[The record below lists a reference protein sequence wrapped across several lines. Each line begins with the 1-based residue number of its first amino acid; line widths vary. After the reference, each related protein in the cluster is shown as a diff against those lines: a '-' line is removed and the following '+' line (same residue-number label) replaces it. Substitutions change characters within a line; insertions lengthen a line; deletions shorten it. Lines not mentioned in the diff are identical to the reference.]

1 MFVRCPGTFFQEA
14 DVTESCCSGQM
25 EGRDRGETSSKQRK
39 GKG

>member
-25 EGRDRGETSSKQRK
+25 EGRGQRRDKPKQRK